1 MAAAVIVEVLAG
13 GRLVAA
19 LPPPPPESEL
29 LPTRDVIA
37 SFPPPP
43 PLQSPV
49 RKAVAAVLARSRLAA
64 AAADALIAAM
74 AASHVAVRVQ
84 GEGSRANA
92 VALQVSLAASL
103 VVLPVVPVALSLHAI
118 RIAVSGT
125 GEDTEP
131 DKPAPESFAASVR
144 ASFSHPILAA
154 SAAITPFAVL
164 VPVGNLV
171 KGISAASGSR
181 GERIGSAIEVVGLVG
196 FYPMFLFFFLPTAAW
211 MLSGMLHHVLR
222 FIEIHPLV
230 KSGEIDTVGF
240 KRSAV
245 KMDKDLEDDS
255 C

>member
-19 LPPPPPESEL
+19 LPPPPPEPEL

-64 AAADALIAAM
+64 AAADALMYLWIAGLAAM

-131 DKPAPESFAASVR
+131 DK
-144 ASFSHPILAA
+144 
-154 SAAITPFAVL
+154 
-164 VPVGNLV
+164 
-171 KGISAASGSR
+171 
-181 GERIGSAIEVVGLVG
+181 
-196 FYPMFLFFFLPTAAW
+196 
-211 MLSGMLHHVLR
+211 LSGMLHHVLR

-230 KSGEIDTVGF
+230 KSGEIDTVGL

>member
-1 MAAAVIVEVLAG
+1 
-13 GRLVAA
+13 
-19 LPPPPPESEL
+19 
-29 LPTRDVIA
+29 
-37 SFPPPP
+37 
-43 PLQSPV
+43 
-49 RKAVAAVLARSRLAA
+49 
-64 AAADALIAAM
+64 M

-211 MLSGMLHHVLR
+211 MVWR
-222 FIEIHPLV
+222 RV
-230 KSGEIDTVGF
+230 KLPAGHGQRV
-240 KRSAV
+240 APV
-245 KMDKDLEDDS
+245 
-255 C
+255 